1 MLAIVAGGL
10 AAPAFAEDGTLPAIC
25 SKDAMDMGAPAS
37 TGGMASDE
45 AHAALMA
52 GMGAMDADMDKGM
65 QAKDIDVAFVCG
77 MIPHHQGAIDMAK
90 AELQY
95 GDDPWAKQLAQGII
109 AAQEKEIAE
118 MKDWLGK
125 QPQ

>member
-1 MLAIVAGGL
+1 MAMRLARAKRGRASGDRV
-10 AAPAFAEDGTLPAIC
+10 TLR
-25 SKDAMDMGAPAS
+25 SW
-37 TGGMASDE
+37 
-45 AHAALMA
+45 
-52 GMGAMDADMDKGM
+52 
-65 QAKDIDVAFVCG
+65 
-77 MIPHHQGAIDMAK
+77 GAIDMAR

-95 GDDPWAKQLAQGII
+95 GDDPWVKQLAQGII